1 MMAKQPISNKVA
13 AGTLTG
19 TAVTVLTWAL
29 TTYIPAWHSGIPSTL
44 AALLP
49 GLVGAVGYFAGG
61 YMAKHYP
68 AALSEVPRLSDL
80 FGQKPDPE
88 FLRQLREAIQKYEQ
102 PRQPQRSGAVHVTK
116 TPPS

>member
-1 MMAKQPISNKVA
+1 VAKQPISNKVA

-19 TAVTVLTWAL
+19 GAVTVLTWAL

-49 GLVGAVGYFAGG
+49 GAVGALGYFAGG

-68 AALSEVPRLSDL
+68 AALFEVPQLIDL
-80 FGQKPDPE
+80 AGQKPDPE
-88 FLRQLREAIQKYEQ
+88 FIKRLKAELQKYE
-102 PRQPQRSGAVHVTK
+102 QPQRSGAVHVTK
-116 TPPS
+116 PPPAP